1 MFVEVNGIKI
11 CYNRGGEGQP
21 VFLIHGFGAKK
32 ESWVA
37 QFSPLSKHFDV
48 VRMDNRGAGKS
59 ERVEEPYSMETLADD
74 VKGLMDVLN
83 IEKASVIGWSLG
95 GMIVQNFA
103 LKYPDRVNKVV
114 LINTN
119 YGMPNEQGIVAFKN
133 DRLKKLETLKEDPE
147 KAFWDGAVLGFHR
160 KFRKE
165 MQQNPQKMFY
175 DLWSVEGVIEESTID
190 PPTSNDIENQAKA
203 LETHNTFER
212 LDNLTMP
219 VLLLS
224 ASHDRLTPKSVM
236 DEIHEKLPNS
246 KLVVI
251 DKAGHNSPQSR
262 APEVNQAIIEFL
274 KE

>member
-1 MFVEVNGIKI
+1 M
-11 CYNRGGEGQP
+11 
-21 VFLIHGFGAKK
+21 
-32 ESWVA
+32 
-37 QFSPLSKHFDV
+37 
-48 VRMDNRGAGKS
+48 
-59 ERVEEPYSMETLADD
+59 
-74 VKGLMDVLN
+74 
-83 IEKASVIGWSLG
+83 
-95 GMIVQNFA
+95 
-103 LKYPDRVNKVV
+103 
-114 LINTN
+114 
-119 YGMPNEQGIVAFKN
+119 
-133 DRLKKLETLKEDPE
+133 
-147 KAFWDGAVLGFHR
+147 
-160 KFRKE
+160 
-165 MQQNPQKMFY
+165 
-175 DLWSVEGVIEESTID
+175 
-190 PPTSNDIENQAKA
+190 A